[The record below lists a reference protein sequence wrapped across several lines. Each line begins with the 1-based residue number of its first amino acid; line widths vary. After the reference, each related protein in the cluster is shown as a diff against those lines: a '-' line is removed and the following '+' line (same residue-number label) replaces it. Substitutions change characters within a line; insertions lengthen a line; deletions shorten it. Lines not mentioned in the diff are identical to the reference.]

1 MTCEHSCIG
10 IYKKYLMNGL
20 NNMKMYDVT
29 GTVYEGMTVYKDKPE
44 KQPKFSSVT
53 NGYVTETRLEI
64 DVHTGTHID
73 APRHMV
79 VDGDTFE
86 SVPMEDLVGQS
97 KVFDLTDVEGGIS
110 KKDLAQFDI
119 QKGDFV
125 ILKTKNSYEDVFN
138 FEFIYLAQDGAEYLS
153 ELGVRGVGIDTL
165 GIERDQAGHPT
176 HKTLFAKKIII
187 IEGLRLKEVEQ
198 GEYFMVAAPLK
209 LTGTDG
215 SPARV
220 LLFEGLR

>member
-1 MTCEHSCIG
+1 
-10 IYKKYLMNGL
+10 
-20 NNMKMYDVT
+20 MKMYDVT
-29 GTVYEGMTVYKDKPE
+29 GTIFEGMTVYKNKPE
-44 KQPKFSSVT
+44 KQPKMNQET

-86 SVPMEDLVGQS
+86 TISMDDLVGQC
-97 KVFDLTDVEGGIS
+97 KVFDLTQVEDGIS
-110 KKDLAQFDI
+110 KKDLEKFEI
-119 QKGDFV
+119 QKDDFV
-125 ILKTKNSYEDVFN
+125 FFKTKNSFEDNFN
-138 FEFIYLAQDGAEYLS
+138 FDFIYLAQDGAQYLS
-153 ELGVRGVGIDTL
+153 EIGVRGVGIDTL
-165 GIERDQAGHPT
+165 GIERSQEGHPT

-187 IEGLRLKEVEQ
+187 IEGLRLKEIHQ

-209 LTGTDG
+209 LEGTDG

-220 LLFEGLR
+220 LLFEGLQ

>member
-1 MTCEHSCIG
+1 
-10 IYKKYLMNGL
+10 
-20 NNMKMYDVT
+20 MKMYDVT
-29 GTVYEGMTVYKDKPE
+29 GTIYEGMTVYKDKPE
-44 KQPKFSSVT
+44 KQPIFNTVT
-53 NGYVTETRLEI
+53 NGYVTETRVEL

-86 SVPMEDLVGQS
+86 SVPMEDLVGQC
-97 KVFDLTDVEGGIS
+97 KLFDLTEVEDGIS
-110 KKDLAQFDI
+110 KKDLEQFDI

-125 ILKTKNSYEDVFN
+125 FLKTKNSYEDAFN
-138 FEFIYLAQDGAEYLS
+138 FEFIYLAKDGAEYLS

-165 GIERDQAGHPT
+165 GIERDQEGHPT
-176 HKTLFAKKIII
+176 HKTLFADKIII

-220 LLFEGLR
+220 LLFEGLK

>member
-1 MTCEHSCIG
+1 MLLKHGWS
-10 IYKKYLMNGL
+10 
-20 NNMKMYDVT
+20 
-29 GTVYEGMTVYKDKPE
+29 
-44 KQPKFSSVT
+44 
-53 NGYVTETRLEI
+53 I

-86 SVPMEDLVGQS
+86 SVPMEDLVGQC
-97 KVFDLTDVEGGIS
+97 KMFDLTEVEDGIS

-125 ILKTKNSYEDVFN
+125 FLKTKNSYEDTFN
-138 FEFIYLAQDGAEYLS
+138 FDFIYLAQDGAEYLS

-165 GIERDQAGHPT
+165 GIERSQEGHPT
-176 HKTLFAKKIII
+176 HKTLFANKVII

-220 LLFEGLR
+220 LLFEGLK

>member
-1 MTCEHSCIG
+1 
-10 IYKKYLMNGL
+10 
-20 NNMKMYDVT
+20 MKMYDVT
-29 GTVYEGMTVYKDKPE
+29 GTIFEGMTVYKNKNE
-44 KQPKFSSVT
+44 KQPRMNQET

-86 SVPMEDLVGQS
+86 TISMDDLVGQC
-97 KVFDLTDVEGGIS
+97 KVFDLTQVEDGIS
-110 KKDLAQFDI
+110 KKDLEKFEI
-119 QKGDFV
+119 QKDDFV
-125 ILKTKNSYEDVFN
+125 FFKTKNSFEDNFN
-138 FEFIYLAQDGAEYLS
+138 FDFIYLAQDGAEYLS
-153 ELGVRGVGIDTL
+153 EIGVRGVGIDTL
-165 GIERDQAGHPT
+165 GIERSQEGHPT

-187 IEGLRLKEVEQ
+187 IEGLRLKAINQ

-209 LTGTDG
+209 LEGTDG

-220 LLFEGLR
+220 LLFEGLQ

>member
-1 MTCEHSCIG
+1 
-10 IYKKYLMNGL
+10 
-20 NNMKMYDVT
+20 MKMYDVT
-29 GTVYEGMTVYKDKPE
+29 GTIHEGMTVYKDKPE
-44 KQPKFSSVT
+44 KQPKFNQVT

-73 APRHMV
+73 APLHMV

-86 SVPMEDLVGQS
+86 TISMDDLVGQS
-97 KVFDLTDVEGGIS
+97 KVFDLTQVEDGIS
-110 KKDLAQFDI
+110 KKDLESFDI

-125 ILKTKNSYEDVFN
+125 LLKTKNSFEEKFN
-138 FEFIYLAQDGAEYLS
+138 FDFIYLTQDGAEYLS
-153 ELGVRGVGIDTL
+153 EIGVRGVGIDTL
-165 GIERDQAGHPT
+165 GIERSQEGHPT
-176 HKTLFAKKIII
+176 HKTLFASNIII
-187 IEGLRLKEVEQ
+187 IEGLRLKEIEQ

-209 LTGTDG
+209 IVGTDG

>member
-1 MTCEHSCIG
+1 
-10 IYKKYLMNGL
+10 
-20 NNMKMYDVT
+20 MKMYDVT
-29 GTVYEGMTVYKDKPE
+29 GTIYEEMTVYKNKPE
-44 KQPKFSSVT
+44 KQPKMNQVT

-86 SVPMEDLVGQS
+86 TIPMEDLVGQC
-97 KVFDLTDVEGGIS
+97 KVFDLTQVDDGIS
-110 KKDLAQFDI
+110 KKDLERFDI
-119 QKGDFV
+119 QKDDFV
-125 ILKTKNSYEDVFN
+125 FLKTKNSFEDTFN
-138 FEFIYLAQDGAEYLS
+138 FDFIYLAQDGAEYLS
-153 ELGVRGVGIDTL
+153 QLGIRGVGIDTL
-165 GIERDQAGHPT
+165 GIERSQEGHPT

-187 IEGLRLKEVEQ
+187 IEGLRLKEINQ

-209 LTGTDG
+209 LVGTDG

>member
-1 MTCEHSCIG
+1 M
-10 IYKKYLMNGL
+10 K
-20 NNMKMYDVT
+20 MKMYDVT
-29 GTVYEGMTVYKDKPE
+29 GTIQEGMTVYKDKAE
-44 KQPKFSSVT
+44 KQPKFNQVT

-73 APRHMV
+73 APLHMV

-86 SVPMEDLVGQS
+86 TISMDDLVGQS
-97 KVFDLTDVEGGIS
+97 KVFDLTQVEDGIS
-110 KKDLAQFDI
+110 KKDLEGFDI

-125 ILKTKNSYEDVFN
+125 LLKTKNSFEENFN
-138 FEFIYLAQDGAEYLS
+138 FDFIYLKQDGAEYLS
-153 ELGVRGVGIDTL
+153 EIGIRGVGIDTL
-165 GIERDQAGHPT
+165 GIERSQEGHPT
-176 HKTLFAKKIII
+176 HKTLFANNIII
-187 IEGLRLKEVEQ
+187 IEGLRLKEIEQ

-209 LTGTDG
+209 IMGTDG